1 MQNTPNI
8 TVGTVGCGNITSS
21 GTVGCGTITSTGE
34 ISDSIG
40 SLRRVPANSQGS
52 SYTLQASDTGK
63 YISTS
68 NSVTVPSGIFVAG
81 MVVSI
86 FNASGSAI
94 QITQGSGVT
103 LRLVGKSDTGN
114 RTLALRGL
122 ATILCV
128 ASNEFVITGG
138 GVS

>member
-1 MQNTPNI
+1 
-8 TVGTVGCGNITSS
+8 
-21 GTVGCGTITSTGE
+21 
-34 ISDSIG
+34 
-40 SLRRVPANSQGS
+40 
-52 SYTLQASDTGK
+52 
-63 YISTS
+63 
-68 NSVTVPSGIFVAG
+68 

-94 QITQGSGVT
+94 QVTQGSGVT
-103 LRLVGKSDTGN
+103 LRLVGKADTGN